1 MQPMQFIIY
10 NYHCLQTNS
19 DKIKNVPILSGRFFM
34 FVVKECN
41 TYPSSG
47 IRTIV
52 ITTIKK
58 MGVASQFA
66 DYTGRYARG
75 KEYGLSKSDS
85 DKFFTLRTH
94 MRYKEIPGVLLNGGL

>member
-1 MQPMQFIIY
+1 
-10 NYHCLQTNS
+10 
-19 DKIKNVPILSGRFFM
+19 M

-41 TYPSSG
+41 TYPSPG

-75 KEYGLSKSDS
+75 KEYGLSKSGS
-85 DKFFTLRTH
+85 DKFFTRQRSCDIKKYLVSV
-94 MRYKEIPGVLLNGGL
+94 KWGW